1 MLTGVVL
8 HQTEQD
14 LPEYFSAHQALPEN
28 SELSCFLPPVLLLHF
43 HTHVPPL
50 QQDVGHPIPA
60 GDDCPHPDA
69 VLPAQESGRRLPTHT
84 LVSDHCQQ
92 GSG

>member
-1 MLTGVVL
+1 
-8 HQTEQD
+8 
-14 LPEYFSAHQALPEN
+14 QALPEN

-60 GDDCPHPDA
+60 GDDCPMPLKRHIPHFQIQGFRVCAYIYMLDFIQA
-69 VLPAQESGRRLPTHT
+69 VKDMDSCYVQVVH
-84 LVSDHCQQ
+84 
-92 GSG
+92 